1 MLLGMIRQDLWI
13 YWPVSF
19 YLFPISISKVS
30 KQVVVDSNPLLLPEK
45 QLIHSIT
52 VSVCHFS
59 RCLGQSQNKTKILSS
74 WSLYSTGEKQKI
86 SKLFVIV
93 EDNKCQGKER
103 EVGSKVSWGKVF
115 FLYSNRVVGAS
126 LHKKVIFQQGLE
138 RDVRVSQ
145 TCIRK
150 N

>member
-1 MLLGMIRQDLWI
+1 M
-13 YWPVSF
+13 
-19 YLFPISISKVS
+19 
-30 KQVVVDSNPLLLPEK
+30 
-45 QLIHSIT
+45 
-52 VSVCHFS
+52 S
-59 RCLGQSQNKTKILSS
+59 RKGERSGIK
-74 WSLYSTGEKQKI
+74 SLMGE
-86 SKLFVIV
+86 
-93 EDNKCQGKER
+93 G
-103 EVGSKVSWGKVF
+103 F